1 MHRCLMYAAFR
12 YSAAALLLLLMACQ
26 SARPTL
32 RSDSEVAGV
41 EESGVPLHESRQAPH
56 ESRAF
61 ELVFTGNGSRDCAAE
76 QIACFRRCWNSK
88 PPWPR
93 KRGGAQHHNY
103 CTEKCREE
111 YMQCVKE
118 MEAQPLMFPDM
129 KTAQDWLKR
138 NKKEVLVGSIVL
150 VAGAAFVIGT
160 AGTGVLVLV
169 PLVAL

>member
-1 MHRCLMYAAFR
+1 MYRSLRYAAFR
-12 YSAAALLLLLMACQ
+12 YSAAVLLLVLVACQ
-26 SARPTL
+26 SAQPTL
-32 RSDSEVAGV
+32 RGDSESAGP
-41 EESGVPLHESRQAPH
+41 EQGGAPLYESRQGPR

-61 ELVFTGNGSRDCAAE
+61 ELVFTSDGSRDCAAE
-76 QIACFRRCWNSK
+76 QIACFKKCWNSK

-103 CTEKCREE
+103 CTEKCLQE

-129 KTAQDWLKR
+129 KTAQDWLER
-138 NKKEVLVGSIVL
+138 NKREVLVGSIVL
-150 VAGAAFVIGT
+150 VAGVAFVIGT
-160 AGTGVLVLV
+160 AGVGVLVLV

>member
-1 MHRCLMYAAFR
+1 MHQFLMQAAFR
-12 YSAAALLLLLMACQ
+12 YSAAALLLVLVACQ
-26 SARPTL
+26 SVQPVL
-32 RSDSEVAGV
+32 REAPEAAGF
-41 EESGVPLHESRQAPH
+41 EEGGAPLHESRQDPS
-56 ESRAF
+56 ESRPF
-61 ELVFTGNGSRDCAAE
+61 DLVFTGNGSRDCAAE

-129 KTAQDWLKR
+129 ETAQDWLKR

-160 AGTGVLVLV
+160 AGAGVLVLV
-169 PLVAL
+169 PLAAL

>member
-1 MHRCLMYAAFR
+1 MYRFPVCAAFR
-12 YSAAALLLLLMACQ
+12 CSAAALLLVLVACQ
-26 SARPTL
+26 NAQPML
-32 RSDSEVAGV
+32 RGDSEAVRL
-41 EESGVPLHESRQAPH
+41 EESGVPPHELRQDPR

-61 ELVFTGNGSRDCAAE
+61 ELVFTGTDSRDCAAE

-93 KRGGAQHHNY
+93 KPGGAQHHNY

-118 MEAQPLMFPDM
+118 METQPLMFPDM
-129 KTAQDWLKR
+129 KTGQDWLKR
-138 NKKEVLVGSIVL
+138 NKTEVLVGSIVL

-160 AGTGVLVLV
+160 AGAGVLVLV
-169 PLVAL
+169 PLAAL

>member
-1 MHRCLMYAAFR
+1 MHRFPMCAAFR
-12 YSAAALLLLLMACQ
+12 CSAAALLLMLVACQ
-26 SARPTL
+26 NAQPTL
-32 RSDSEVAGV
+32 RGGSEAVRLEGR
-41 EESGVPLHESRQAPH
+41 GVPPHESRQDPR

-61 ELVFTGNGSRDCAAE
+61 ELVFTGTGSRDCAAE

-138 NKKEVLVGSIVL
+138 NKTEVLVGSIVL

-160 AGTGVLVLV
+160 AGAGVLVLV
-169 PLVAL
+169 PLAAL